1 MHMNALTRKDI
12 TRMFGTIDD
21 HRAVEILDLNPSP
34 ADLEV
39 TLAYLADMSDI
50 MGEER
55 QPLTGIASDIYEIVT
70 RDEPLEEP

>member
-50 MGEER
+50 MCEER
-55 QPLTGIASDIYEIVT
+55 QPLTGVASDIYEIVT
-70 RDEPLEEP
+70 RDEPFEEP